1 MSKGYCLILNEQFVL
16 AIPWGGGQV
25 TFYEMNVCF
34 VLNQYVLVVL
44 VHWNKPESEV
54 RYDATLLTHYPD
66 F

>member
-1 MSKGYCLILNEQFVL
+1 MLNEQFVL
-16 AIPWGGGQV
+16 AIPWGGGEGGEQG

-44 VHWNKPESEV
+44 VHWNKPQSEV
-54 RYDATLLTHYPD
+54 RHDATILTHYPD